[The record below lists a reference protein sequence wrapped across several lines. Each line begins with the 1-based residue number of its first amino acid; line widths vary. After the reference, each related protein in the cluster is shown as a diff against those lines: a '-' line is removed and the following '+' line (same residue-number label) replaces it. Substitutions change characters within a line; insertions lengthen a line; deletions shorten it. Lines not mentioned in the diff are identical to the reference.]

1 MVNIG
6 LITQIMKRKAD
17 KGEAYKMKVGGVFK
31 LANLKEKN
39 QNEITERLKEKYP
52 QLNQSPEDI
61 VKKVLPTAPKDVIEE
76 ASKVSEM
83 TESYSRVELNKM
95 KMKDLREI
103 GAKFGLKDNI
113 KTELID
119 KIIKA
124 SKKKVK

>member
-1 MVNIG
+1 
-6 LITQIMKRKAD
+6 MKRKAD

-52 QLNQSPEDI
+52 QLNQSPENI